1 MKHLLLTLLASVALM
16 AGAVGFNKKVAISY
30 ANHSQ
35 LVVMDRTMHTLAEQ
49 NVADIKQKAV
59 KAMCDDSNDNII
71 VVWVFSDG
79 IFSYSSEECR

>member
-1 MKHLLLTLLASVALM
+1 MKHLLLTLIASIALM
-16 AGAVGFNKKVAISY
+16 AGAVGFDNRIAISY

-35 LVVMDRTMHTLAEQ
+35 LIVMDRTMYTLAEQ
-49 NVADIKQKAV
+49 NVIDMKHKAV
-59 KAMCDDSNDNII
+59 KAMCDDSNENTI

>member
-1 MKHLLLTLLASVALM
+1 MKHLLLTVLASVALM
-16 AGAVGFNKKVAISY
+16 AGAVGFNEKIAISY

-35 LVVMDRTMHTLAEQ
+35 LIVMDRNEYKLSEQ
-49 NVADIKQKAV
+49 NIADMTQKA
-59 KAMCDDSNDNII
+59 AEALCDNSNENTI

>member
-1 MKHLLLTLLASVALM
+1 MKHLLLILTASVALM
-16 AGAVGFNKKVAISY
+16 AGAVGFDNRIAISY

-35 LVVMDRTMHTLAEQ
+35 LIVMDRSDYKLSEQ
-49 NVADIKQKAV
+49 NVTDMTQKAT